1 MKGTIVDITQANFP
15 AAFAAMDKAASEF
28 WAYPDSQWQ
37 EEFLLS
43 WARQHDPVLVTAL
56 TE

>member
-1 MKGTIVDITQANFP
+1 MDITQANFP
-15 AAFAAMDKAASEF
+15 AAFAAMDEAASEF
-28 WAYPDSQWQ
+28 WAYPDYQWQ